1 MNQKVTHT
9 PLMQQYLRIKADHP
23 DVILMFRMGDF
34 YEVFYDDARRAAKLL
49 DITLTSRGTSAGAPI
64 PMAGIP
70 YHAAAGYL
78 ERLVKAGKK
87 VAICEQ
93 IGDPATSKG
102 PVERKVVRVITPGT
116 LTDENLLDDKKDNLL
131 MAISVVSD
139 GYGIAWLELSSGRFH
154 ARHLPDVMNLC
165 AEIQRLLPAEILA
178 GESTADELKDKLPE
192 TVYLQRIPDW
202 YLDTKTA
209 TESLKKQFN
218 VQSLAAFDIE
228 QSPAALQAAGAV
240 IQYARDT
247 QGDALPHINNL
258 KTERH
263 GCHLIIDA
271 ASRRN
276 LELDI
281 NLNGGREH
289 TLLSVLDTCSTS
301 MGSRL
306 LRRWLSSP
314 ERNISLLQERHQ
326 AIDAMMNSTDMDHLN
341 GILRHIGDVERIL
354 PRIALRSARPR
365 DLSTLRQALHQL
377 PGIHDA
383 LAELDSPLT
392 EKLLTQVGHYPQ
404 LTATL
409 TQAIVD
415 EPPAL
420 LRDGGVIK
428 RGFNTDLDELQ
439 TLKQNAGQYLLD
451 LEARERERSGISG
464 LKVKYNRVHGY
475 YIEISRIHSEQVPE
489 DYTRRQTLKNVER
502 FITPELKK
510 FEERALSAKERA
522 LALEKQLYSDL
533 LDHINKNL
541 QQLQSTAL
549 AIATIDVIA
558 SSAVNAKR
566 FNLVAPAYLSAP
578 GIHIKGGRHLVVEQ
592 SSAKPFVANNC
603 ELCDKTRMLVI
614 TGPNMGGK
622 STYMRQT
629 ALIALLAY
637 TGSYLPAD
645 KVEIGPLDRIF
656 TRIGASDDLASGRST
671 FMVEMTETAT
681 ILRNATAE
689 SLVILDEIGRGTSTF
704 DGLSLAWACAEELA
718 GKIRAFTLFA
728 THYFELTSLDEELES
743 VKNVHLTAVE
753 SKDNITFL
761 YEVQDG
767 PASQSYGLQVAS
779 LAGVPQA
786 VIVMAKTKLL
796 QLEKE
801 LVKHNDGH
809 QLSIFDT
816 IDDDEDKQSDRLLE
830 EITALDPDRMTARE
844 ALDLIYRWQEKIKD

>member
-1 MNQKVTHT
+1 
-9 PLMQQYLRIKADHP
+9 
-23 DVILMFRMGDF
+23 
-34 YEVFYDDARRAAKLL
+34 
-49 DITLTSRGTSAGAPI
+49 
-64 PMAGIP
+64 
-70 YHAAAGYL
+70 
-78 ERLVKAGKK
+78 
-87 VAICEQ
+87 
-93 IGDPATSKG
+93 
-102 PVERKVVRVITPGT
+102 
-116 LTDENLLDDKKDNLL
+116 
-131 MAISVVSD
+131 
-139 GYGIAWLELSSGRFH
+139 
-154 ARHLPDVMNLC
+154 
-165 AEIQRLLPAEILA
+165 
-178 GESTADELKDKLPE
+178 
-192 TVYLQRIPDW
+192 
-202 YLDTKTA
+202 
-209 TESLKKQFN
+209 
-218 VQSLAAFDIE
+218 
-228 QSPAALQAAGAV
+228 
-240 IQYARDT
+240 
-247 QGDALPHINNL
+247 
-258 KTERH
+258 
-263 GCHLIIDA
+263 
-271 ASRRN
+271 
-276 LELDI
+276 
-281 NLNGGREH
+281 
-289 TLLSVLDTCSTS
+289 

-326 AIDAMMNSTDMDHLN
+326 AIDAMMNSTDIDHLN
-341 GILRHIGDVERIL
+341 GILRHIGDAERIL

-365 DLSTLRQALHQL
+365 DLSTLRQALNQL

-392 EKLLTQVGHYPQ
+392 EHLLAQVGRYPQ

-439 TLKQNAGQYLLD
+439 TLKENAGQYLLD

-475 YIEISRIHSEQVPE
+475 YIEISRLHSEQVPD

-533 LDHINKNL
+533 LDHINQNL

-549 AIATIDVIA
+549 AIATIDVIT

-592 SSAKPFVANNC
+592 SSPKPFVANNC
-603 ELCDKTRMLVI
+603 ELSDKTRMLVI

-645 KVEIGPLDRIF
+645 KVEIGPIDRIF

-728 THYFELTSLDEELES
+728 THYFELTSLNEELES

-786 VIVMAKTKLL
+786 VIAMAKVKLR

-801 LVKHNDGH
+801 LVKQNEGQ
-809 QLSIFDT
+809 QLSIFAA
-816 IDDDEDKQSDRLLE
+816 IDDEAEQSDSLKE